1 MVAEVPRVKLRGIP
15 QDLRDDIEDRV
26 IEFERE
32 HQAEVLTGGAGW
44 VPRVRALGLFPFIT
58 AGLPSY
64 AVAFAVYAALMR
76 LWILPRRVPDVSV
89 PPPEEVTEARLT
101 SA

>member
-1 MVAEVPRVKLRGIP
+1 MWARKPRRVSLPGI
-15 QDLRDDIEDRV
+15 
-26 IEFERE
+26 
-32 HQAEVLTGGAGW
+32 GAG
-44 VPRVRALGLFPFIT
+44 P
-58 AGLPSY
+58 PSC

-76 LWILPRRVPDVSV
+76 LWILPRRDPDVSL